1 MGRPPLLKNSLTCF
15 GCGKDN
21 DAGLQLDFE
30 LLGDGRLETFFA
42 PRDIHGSWAGVFH
55 GGLMAT
61 LLDEAMLAYLYLN
74 GKSATT
80 GSLEVRFRRPVALG
94 EELRVLAWSS
104 GGRGRM
110 VEMRATAE
118 RNGELV
124 AEGKARCLVTAAAA
138 DEREP
143 NE

>member
-1 MGRPPLLKNSLTCF
+1 MVRSPLLKNSRLCF

-21 DAGLQLDFE
+21 DAGLRLEFE
-30 LLGDGRLETFFA
+30 LRDDGRLETRFT
-42 PRDIHGSWAGVFH
+42 PRDIHGSWEGVFH

-74 GKSATT
+74 GKNATT
-80 GSLEVRFRRPVALG
+80 GSLAVRFRRPVRLG
-94 EELRVLAWSS
+94 EELRVLAWAS

-110 VEMRATAE
+110 VEMRSRAE
-118 RNGELV
+118 RNGETV
-124 AEGKARCLVTAAAA
+124 AEGSARCVVIPGGTG
-138 DEREP
+138 EREP